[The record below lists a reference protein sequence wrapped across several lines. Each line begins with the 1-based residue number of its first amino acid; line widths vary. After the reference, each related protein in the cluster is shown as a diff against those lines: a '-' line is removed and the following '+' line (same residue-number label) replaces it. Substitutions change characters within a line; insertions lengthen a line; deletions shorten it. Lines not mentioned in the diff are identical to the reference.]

1 MLRRLLLLLLLTT
14 PLAAP
19 LAATA
24 SSAILIFGDSL
35 SAGHGIALDRSW
47 PALLAKRLEDKRL
60 AYRVVNASISGETTA
75 GGRARFADAL
85 DRARPSVVVIALG
98 ANDGLRG
105 LPIAPMR
112 QNLVAMIRAAKT
124 SKSRVLLVG
133 MKLPPNYGPDYARQF
148 EQAFADVAREERVA
162 LLPFLLAPIA
172 LDTNAYQADGL
183 HPTADAQAKLLDH
196 VWTALQALL
205 K

>member
-14 PLAAP
+14 PLAAM
-19 LAATA
+19 A
-24 SSAILIFGDSL
+24 SPAILIFGDSL
-35 SAGHGIALDRSW
+35 SAGHGIALERGW
-47 PALLAKRLEDKRL
+47 PALLARRLEDQRL

-85 DRARPSVVVIALG
+85 ERAQPSVVVIALG

-105 LPIAPMR
+105 LPIAQMG

-124 SKSRVLLVG
+124 GKCRVLLVG
-133 MKLPPNYGPDYARQF
+133 MKLPPNYGPDYAQQF

-172 LDTNAYQADGL
+172 LDQAAYQSDGL
-183 HPTADAQAKLLDH
+183 HPTADAQVKLLDH
-196 VWTALQALL
+196 VWTALRPLL